1 MYDIRPATVGDAAI
15 VTVHRHRM
23 FLAMGREDDGRLRE
37 MTTRFLPWVRDA
49 IAGGRYLGLLATT
62 ADTVA
67 AGVGMMLLDWAPG
80 PNDPGTVR
88 AYLLNVYTEP
98 EHRRRGLARRLVQ
111 AALDEARVRGIK
123 VVALH
128 ASPEGKP
135 LYEELGFRDTNEMYR
150 IEP

>member
-1 MYDIRPATVGDAAI
+1 LYDIRPATVADAAI

-23 FLAMGREDDGRLRE
+23 FLAMGRPDDERLRA
-37 MTTRFLPWVRDA
+37 MTTAFLPWVRGA
-49 IAGGRYLGLLATT
+49 IRDGRYLGLLATS

-67 AGVGMMLLDWAPG
+67 AGAGMLVLDWPPG
-80 PNDPGTVR
+80 PNDPGCQR

-111 AALDEARVRGIK
+111 AALDEARVRGIR

-128 ASPEGKP
+128 ASAEGRS
-135 LYEELGFRDTNEMYR
+135 LYESLGFQSTNEMYR